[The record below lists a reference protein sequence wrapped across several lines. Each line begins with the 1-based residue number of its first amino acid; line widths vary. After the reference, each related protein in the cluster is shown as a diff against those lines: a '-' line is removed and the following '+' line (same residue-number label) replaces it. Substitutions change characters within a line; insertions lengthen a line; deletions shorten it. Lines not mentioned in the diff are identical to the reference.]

1 MIKVGIDA
9 ISFFTSNYYLD
20 LKTLAQA
27 RGIDVEK
34 FHTGLGQHHMGIP
47 APDEDIVT
55 LASNAAMRL
64 LKWVNPQ
71 DIDTLVFATESGIDQ
86 SKAAGLFVHQLLKL
100 PTDCRVLEVKQAC
113 YSCTGALMLM
123 LPRLI
128 LEPSKKILL
137 IASDVSRYGLNTP
150 GESSQGCGAVAM
162 VLSANPRLLE
172 IDPRSGVYTEDVMD
186 FWRPNY
192 LDEAIVEGKYS
203 AKLYLHALEQ
213 TWENYTRKTGL
224 SFDDHSRF
232 CYHNSVPRLVEKAH
246 NVLAKFNQKMDLSDE
261 TFNNQIQA
269 GIDYGRKIGNS
280 YAASLYIS
288 FVSLLDNAKT
298 NLSNQRIGFYS
309 YGSGCVAEYF
319 SGILQP
325 DYENML
331 DTDYHQHILNSRIEL
346 SYEDYKKFYLF
357 DLPQDGRHLA
367 IPKHQKGPFRLSE
380 INRHKRIYDKST

>member
-20 LKTLAQA
+20 LKTLAQV

-100 PTDCRVLEVKQAC
+100 PADCRVLEVKQAC

-123 LPRLI
+123 LPKLV
-128 LEPSKKILL
+128 LEPHKKILL

-162 VLSANPRLLE
+162 VLSAHPRLLE
-172 IDPRSGVYTEDVMD
+172 IDPRSGIYTEDVMD

-192 LDEAIVEGKYS
+192 RDEALVDGKYS
-203 AKLYLHALEQ
+203 CELYLKVLKE
-213 TWENYTRKTGL
+213 
-224 SFDDHSRF
+224 SFYHYEAKSGRHFEDIDQFLFQLLGSLPIDIKNNVLTVGQGFFDWHQRSAIIISEYF
-232 CYHNSVPRLVEKAH
+232 CMLQKFIIFNHLVEFFPTDKMII
-246 NVLAKFNQKMDLSDE
+246 LAVHFPRAWRTCSD
-261 TFNNQIQA
+261 
-269 GIDYGRKIGNS
+269 GHGN
-280 YAASLYIS
+280 
-288 FVSLLDNAKT
+288 T
-298 NLSNQRIGFYS
+298 
-309 YGSGCVAEYF
+309 
-319 SGILQP
+319 
-325 DYENML
+325 
-331 DTDYHQHILNSRIEL
+331 
-346 SYEDYKKFYLF
+346 
-357 DLPQDGRHLA
+357 
-367 IPKHQKGPFRLSE
+367 
-380 INRHKRIYDKST
+380 